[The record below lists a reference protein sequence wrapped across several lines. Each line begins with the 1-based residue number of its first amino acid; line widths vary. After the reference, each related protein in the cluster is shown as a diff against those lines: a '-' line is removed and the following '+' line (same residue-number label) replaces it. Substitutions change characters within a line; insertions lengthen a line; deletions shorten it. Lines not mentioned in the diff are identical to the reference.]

1 LRKYRRWWQ
10 YADHNLWQLD
20 KPQMRQRL
28 IETFILVALLLIS
41 GFFCLTTLLEV
52 SYNLLIPGWTKYV
65 IAIPFISCLTI
76 LTKWTKK
83 SIIRKVILGAAILI
97 IIFSSSISD
106 RLFLGQQIAYTYL
119 GQDAGFEEL
128 YLFRNGKCK
137 MTYGNIFGVTER
149 HYGTFEVKDTIVLV
163 ETKARLLDL
172 ELYTINLGDKAL
184 TIKKQQ

>member
-1 LRKYRRWWQ
+1 
-10 YADHNLWQLD
+10 
-20 KPQMRQRL
+20 MRQRL
-28 IETFILVALLLIS
+28 IENIILVTLLFIS
-41 GFFCLTTLLEV
+41 CFFCLTTFLEV
-52 SYNLLIPGWTKYV
+52 SHNLIIPGWTKYL

-76 LTKWTKK
+76 LTEWTKK
-83 SIIRKVILGAAILI
+83 NIIRKVILGAVILL
-97 IIFSSSISD
+97 IIFSNSISD

-137 MTYGNIFGVTER
+137 LTYGNILGVTER

-172 ELYTINLGDKAL
+172 ELYKINLGDKAL